1 MKFFRFH
8 SWVNAQL
15 YFGISCIQRLQIYV
29 ILGYKENDH
38 FLSEMSFLGA
48 SMHLQQ
54 TCTARSLV
62 LRPPLS
68 WHFAVLEIFL
78 NTRFTEKYEETI
90 DFQNPDFF

>member
-1 MKFFRFH
+1 MH
-8 SWVNAQL
+8 N
-15 YFGISCIQRLQIYV
+15 CILVFLVSSVYNYV

-78 NTRFTEKYEETI
+78 NTQFTEKYEDTI

>member
-1 MKFFRFH
+1 MP
-8 SWVNAQL
+8 
-15 YFGISCIQRLQIYV
+15 I
-29 ILGYKENDH
+29 

-48 SMHLQQ
+48 SMHLRQ
-54 TCTARSLV
+54 TCTAQSLV

-78 NTRFTEKYEETI
+78 NTRFTVKYEDTI